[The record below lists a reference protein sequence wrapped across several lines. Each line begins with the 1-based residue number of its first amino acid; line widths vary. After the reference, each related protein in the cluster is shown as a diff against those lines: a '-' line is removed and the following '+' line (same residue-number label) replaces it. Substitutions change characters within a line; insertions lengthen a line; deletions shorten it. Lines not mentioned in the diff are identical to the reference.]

1 MSTGRRRTVLVTG
14 ASSGIGKAT
23 SLYLAGKGYEVIGTG
38 RSAARLEPL
47 KREASAR
54 NLPVTTVELDINSG
68 EGVDRVL
75 PGLLSEHGGVDAL
88 VNNAGY
94 GLWGP
99 LETLGLDQLKAQFE
113 TNLFGTVRLIKG
125 VLPGMIE
132 RRAGTIVNVGS
143 IAGRIATPFNAAYA
157 ASKFALE
164 GMSEALRTEVWPFG
178 VRVAVVEPGA
188 VETSFLRNQEIGEG
202 AESGNTVYGPFMERY
217 RTRSKRFH
225 RWAADPVKVAKVIH
239 KVLRSRRPALRHPVG
254 IDARAGMLGARLIP
268 ERLFQALV
276 ARATMR

>member
-1 MSTGRRRTVLVTG
+1 MSSGRRKTVLVTG

-23 SLYLAGKGYEVIGTG
+23 SLYLAGKGYAVVGTG

-47 KREASAR
+47 KSEASAR

-68 EGVDRVL
+68 EDVGSVL
-75 PGLLSEHGGVDAL
+75 PGLLDEHDGFDGL

-113 TNLFGTVRLIKG
+113 TNFFAVVRLIQG
-125 VLPGMIE
+125 VLPAMIE
-132 RRAGTIVNVGS
+132 RRSGTIVNVGS
-143 IAGRIATPFNAAYA
+143 VEGRIATPFNAAYA
-157 ASKFALE
+157 ASKFAME
-164 GMSEALRTEVWPFG
+164 GMSEALRTEVGPFG

-188 VETSFLRNQEIGEG
+188 VVTSFLRNQVIGEG
-202 AESGNTVYGPFMERY
+202 TESGDTVYAPFIERY
-217 RTRSKRFH
+217 RKRSKRFH
-225 RWAADPVKVAKVIH
+225 KLAADPVKVAEVIH

-254 IDARAGMLGARLIP
+254 IDARAGMLGARLLP

-276 ARATMR
+276 GRATMR

>member
-1 MSTGRRRTVLVTG
+1 MSSGRRKTVLVTG

-23 SLYLAGKGYEVIGTG
+23 SLYLAGKGYTVVGTG
-38 RSAARLEPL
+38 RSAARLETL
-47 KREASAR
+47 QSEASAR

-68 EGVDRVL
+68 EDVDGAL
-75 PGLLSEHGGVDAL
+75 PGLLEDHGGVDAL

-113 TNLFGTVRLIKG
+113 TNFFAVVRLIQE

-132 RRAGTIVNVGS
+132 RRSGAIVNVGS
-143 IAGRIATPFNAAYA
+143 VEGRIATPFNAAYA
-157 ASKFALE
+157 ASKFAME
-164 GMSEALRTEVWPFG
+164 GMSEALRTEVGPFG

-188 VETSFLRNQEIGEG
+188 VETSFLRNQVIGEG
-202 AESGNTVYGPFMERY
+202 AESGATVYAPFVERY

-225 RWAADPVKVAKVIH
+225 KLAADPVKVAEVIH

-254 IDARAGMLGARLIP
+254 VDARAGMLGARLLP

-276 ARATMR
+276 GRATMR

>member
-1 MSTGRRRTVLVTG
+1 MSAGRRKTVLVTG

-54 NLPVTTVELDINSG
+54 NLPVTTVELDINSD

-113 TNLFGTVRLIKG
+113 TNLFGVVRLIKG
-125 VLPGMIE
+125 ILPGMIE

-188 VETSFLRNQEIGEG
+188 VETSFLRNQEMGEMVDTG
-202 AESGNTVYGPFMERY
+202 DLAYTPFMERY

>member
-1 MSTGRRRTVLVTG
+1 MSSGRRKTVLVTG

-23 SLYLAGKGYEVIGTG
+23 SLYLAGKGYAVVGTG

-47 KREASAR
+47 QSEASAR

-68 EGVDRVL
+68 EDVDRAL
-75 PGLLSEHGGVDAL
+75 PGLLEDHGGVDAL

-113 TNLFGTVRLIKG
+113 TNFFAVVRLIQE

-132 RRAGTIVNVGS
+132 RRSGAIVNVGS
-143 IAGRIATPFNAAYA
+143 VEGRIATPFNAAYA
-157 ASKFALE
+157 ASKFAME
-164 GMSEALRTEVWPFG
+164 GMSEALRTEVGPFG

-188 VETSFLRNQEIGEG
+188 VETSFLRNQVIGEG
-202 AESGNTVYGPFMERY
+202 AESGATVYTPFVERY

-225 RWAADPVKVAKVIH
+225 KLAADPVKVAEVIH

-254 IDARAGMLGARLIP
+254 VDARAGMLGARLLP

-276 ARATMR
+276 GRATMR